1 MPARRAATSRVLLRY
16 LRFHLPGLA
25 VVIGGLAAAVR
36 WAELPVGLALAGAAL
51 WLLKDALLFPLLRS
65 AYEPDGSSAGPRP
78 IGELGVAVD
87 ESWVQVGAELWRA
100 RTARG
105 APALRPGA
113 RVRVV
118 AVDGLEL
125 EVEAAS
131 DARQGRAPRL
141 G

>member
-1 MPARRAATSRVLLRY
+1 MPARRAPTSRVLFRY

-25 VVIGGLAAAVR
+25 LVIGGLAAAVHWGR
-36 WAELPVGLALAGAAL
+36 LPVGLAVAGAAL
-51 WLLKDALLFPLLRS
+51 WLLKDALLFPSLRS

-87 ESWVQVGAELWRA
+87 EGRVQVGAELWRA
-100 RTARG
+100 RAARG
-105 APALRPGA
+105 APALRAGA

-125 EVEAAS
+125 EVEAAP
-131 DARQGRAPRL
+131 DEP
-141 G
+141 

>member
-1 MPARRAATSRVLLRY
+1 MPVRRAPTSRVLLRY
-16 LRFHLPGLA
+16 LRFHLPGL
-25 VVIGGLAAAVR
+25 VMVIAGLAAAVR
-36 WAELPVGLALAGAAL
+36 WWQLPVGLAAAGAAL
-51 WLLKDALLFPLLRS
+51 WLLKDALLFPSLRS
-65 AYEPDGSSAGPRP
+65 AYEPDGSDAGPRP

-87 ESWVQVGAELWRA
+87 AGWVRVGPELWRA
-100 RTARG
+100 RAARG

-131 DARQGRAPRL
+131 DAP
-141 G
+141 